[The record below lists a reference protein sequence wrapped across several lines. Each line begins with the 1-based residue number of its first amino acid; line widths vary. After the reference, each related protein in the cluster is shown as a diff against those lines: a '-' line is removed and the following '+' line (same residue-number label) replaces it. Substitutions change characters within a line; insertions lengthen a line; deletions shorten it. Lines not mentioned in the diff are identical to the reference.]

1 MKRDED
7 LFSKLGALIPGY
19 AGYANRDNRRK
30 SDKLIRD
37 KISALLTSIERT
49 LQSKLTSTISS
60 GETESAVKLEQVR
73 KRINTLSSRVQFLP
87 YGESSFFNDKQIKE
101 EELAKLQQMDL
112 FLLNQV
118 ESLSQL
124 VQNAS
129 QEEIDKAM
137 ALINSTLHERSQYLK
152 EYK

>member
-118 ESLSQL
+118 EKPLATSPKRFTRR
-124 VQNAS
+124 N
-129 QEEIDKAM
+129 
-137 ALINSTLHERSQYLK
+137 
-152 EYK
+152 